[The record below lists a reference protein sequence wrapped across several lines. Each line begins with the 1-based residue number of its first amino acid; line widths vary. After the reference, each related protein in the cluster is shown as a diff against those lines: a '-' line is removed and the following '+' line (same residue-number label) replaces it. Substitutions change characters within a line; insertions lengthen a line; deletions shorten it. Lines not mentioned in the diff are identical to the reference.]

1 MCPACLTTATLAVA
15 GATSAGGLA
24 ALALKMLHA
33 RSSASAPA
41 AQPQE
46 TRDGTTPDRAEK

>member
-33 RSSASAPA
+33 RSGAPAPA